1 MAFISIGWIYSIM
14 NSYENADVTF
24 MEILSIAVPSMSFPC
39 PGREGGLLGIPFFQ
53 LLGSQ
58 PAEGPGL
65 VWVRGEAGEVLG
77 HR

>member
-1 MAFISIGWIYSIM
+1 
-14 NSYENADVTF
+14 